1 MTDVIFLDFDGVLH
15 PGEVWYEKGMRQ
27 PSLRAPGHEL
37 FESMHVFE
45 AAIEPYPQARV
56 VLSTSWVQAL
66 GFEQACGFLSES
78 IRSRM
83 IGAIYDLESPD
94 AWRFNRLRRYD
105 AIEQDVRR
113 RKPQRWLAV
122 DDDAIGWPA
131 AELAALALTPTHLGL
146 ACPVAQAQLH
156 SRLAERFA

>member
-1 MTDVIFLDFDGVLH
+1 MDVIYLDFDGVGH
-15 PGEVWYEKGMRQ
+15 PGEVWYERGMRQ

-37 FESMHVFE
+37 FESMPVFE
-45 AAIEPYPQARV
+45 AAIAPYPRVKV

-66 GFEQACGFLSES
+66 GFEQARGFLSES
-78 IRSRM
+78 LRSRV
-83 IGAIYDLESPD
+83 IGATYDPESPD
-94 AWRFNRLRRYD
+94 AWRFSRLRRYD
-105 AIEQDVRR
+105 VIEQDVRR

-131 AELAALALTPTHLGL
+131 GELAALALTPTNLGL